1 MAETIRNL
9 LKEHALERDRLEFS
23 TGDVLDVKAGLL
35 LVMLIFL
42 AEQAGALFQGMLNS
56 AQVALEWVSILSLI
70 VGGVL
75 AIVQL
80 IPKKYK
86 VLSSPIK
93 YGKWL
98 EDLRAHYSGEQDRD
112 AKTLQLAEH
121 TDIVQAV
128 ERTQENIELNR
139 KKVRLV
145 KLCFY
150 CVSLSFA
157 ANMLAL
163 SIRHLFPSYR

>member
-1 MAETIRNL
+1 M
-9 LKEHALERDRLEFS
+9 
-23 TGDVLDVKAGLL
+23 DVKAGLL
-35 LVMLIFL
+35 LVMLVFL
-42 AEQAGALFQGMLNS
+42 AEQAGTLFQGRLDRFET
-56 AQVALEWVSILSLI
+56 VLEWVSILSLI
-70 VGGVL
+70 AGGIL

-98 EDLRAHYSGEQDRD
+98 DDLKAHYSKEQDPE
-112 AKTLQLAEH
+112 ANALQFAEH

-128 ERTQENIELNR
+128 ERVEENIELNR
-139 KKVRLV
+139 KKVLLV

-150 CVSLSFA
+150 CVSVSLT
-157 ANMLAL
+157 ANLLCLAF
-163 SIRHLFPSYR
+163 RHLFPSYR

>member
-1 MAETIRNL
+1 M
-9 LKEHALERDRLEFS
+9 EFS

-42 AEQAGALFQGMLNS
+42 AEQAGALFQGTLSS

-80 IPKKYK
+80 IPKKYS

-98 EDLRAHYSGEQDRD
+98 EDLQVHYSGEQDPD
-112 AKTLQLAEH
+112 AKALQLAEH
-121 TDIVQAV
+121 TDTVQAV
-128 ERTQENIELNR
+128 ERVQGNIALNK
-139 KKVRLV
+139 KKVLLV

-150 CVSLSFA
+150 CVSVSFA

-163 SIRHLFPSYR
+163 TIRHLFPSYR